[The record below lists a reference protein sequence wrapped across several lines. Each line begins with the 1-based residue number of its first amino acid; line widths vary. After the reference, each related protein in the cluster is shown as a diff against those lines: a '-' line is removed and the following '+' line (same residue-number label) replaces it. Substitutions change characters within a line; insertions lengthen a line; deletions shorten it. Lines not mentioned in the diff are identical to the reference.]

1 MHAGWP
7 HRPSGLGDSESALP
21 GDGSGSLSVM
31 AKTGIAKTGTPQRIV
46 LATIGS
52 LGDLHPMLALGLELK
67 RRGHLVSIASSG
79 YYRERIE
86 GLGFGFHALR
96 PNWDP

>member
-1 MHAGWP
+1 M
-7 HRPSGLGDSESALP
+7 
-21 GDGSGSLSVM
+21 
-31 AKTGIAKTGTPQRIV
+31 TPQRIV

-52 LGDLHPMLALGLELK
+52 LGDLHPMLALGLELQ
-67 RRGHLVSIASSG
+67 RRGHLVSIAPSG

-96 PNWDP
+96 PNWDPTDAELIAQCEDIRRGPEVLFRQLVLPHLRDTYEDLH